1 MGKYSDVEEL
11 LMVEVRQ
18 FPALWNTTDHNY
30 KNKVVKEN
38 VWTAVADTVNTAAGK
53 IFSGTVHKL

>member
-1 MGKYSDVEEL
+1 MYSDVEEL
-11 LMVEVRQ
+11 LIEQVRQ

-38 VWTAVADTVNTAAGK
+38 AWRAVADTVNKAAGK
-53 IFSGTVHKL
+53 TFSGTVHKL